1 MSTYRAPLQD
11 MNFVLNE
18 LAGLSQIADL
28 PGYEDAAP
36 DTVAA
41 ILDEAAKFA
50 TDVLDP
56 LNVTGDREGA
66 QWQEGFK
73 VKTPSGFADAYSR
86 FVESG
91 WNGLPVST
99 EFGGQGLPEL

>member
-18 LAGLSQIADL
+18 LAGLRQIADL

-56 LNVTGDREGA
+56 LNVSGDREGA
-66 QWQEGFK
+66 QWQEGYK
-73 VKTPSGFADAYSR
+73 VKTPAGFADAYAR
-86 FVESG
+86 FVEGG
-91 WNGLPVST
+91 WNGLPVAT
-99 EFGGQGLPEL
+99 LFGGQGLP